1 MNLLKRTNAKP
12 RYVTFLKVLFVALGV
27 AITASCSLV
36 PYYDAGVIEQ
46 IEETTATADRF
57 YLLMEMDSTSA
68 ESPRNYE
75 AAEPY
80 YFDLILDL
88 RKVNRMNEYRKKSE
102 ASTKQVDLAIDIIE
116 TQKSLHQAMKSLD
129 DRGLIEL
136 HRSQTLDALFILRA
150 TESRLPKQSN

>member
-1 MNLLKRTNAKP
+1 M
-12 RYVTFLKVLFVALGV
+12 
-27 AITASCSLV
+27 V
-36 PYYDAGVIEQ
+36 PFYDIGVIEQ

-57 YLLMEMDSTSA
+57 YLLMELDSTS
-68 ESPRNYE
+68 EDSPRKYE
-75 AAEPY
+75 AAEPF

-88 RKVNRMNEYRKKSE
+88 RKVNRMNEYRKNSE
-102 ASTKQVDLAIDIIE
+102 ASTTQVNLAIDIIE
-116 TQKSLHQAMKSLD
+116 AQKSIHQTMQSLD